1 MCTNPKI
8 YHRNIRKAFAFC
20 GQRLSLA
27 QILPSTLFH
36 SLPLPYILLTQ
47 QIDWNLFF
55 SGVWRFISFWC
66 PPFLP
71 LVSSAPHWK
80 SISLRNYGF
89 FHCSPFWSHT
99 PPPHSTQYTSTTSHD
114 HRIEISDVIFKH
126 AFYDRLFTITE
137 EALTDVVSNSVD
149 IEIMCSFF
157 MYAYRT
163 INGNISWL
171 RTE

>member
-36 SLPLPYILLTQ
+36 APHPLHLLYTLLTQ

-71 LVSSAPHWK
+71 LVSSTPHWK

-89 FHCSPFWSHT
+89 FHCSPFWPHPSH
-99 PPPHSTQYTSTTSHD
+99 PTQYNLQLT
-114 HRIEISDVIFKH
+114 
-126 AFYDRLFTITE
+126 TITE
-137 EALTDVVSNSVD
+137 LGYGMFSLSMPFMIAYLLLRSNKRNTDRCSNSVD
-149 IEIMCSFF
+149 IEIMRSFLF
-157 MYAYRT
+157 YFVCVY
-163 INGNISWL
+163 ISHP
-171 RTE
+171 